1 MCETRICRVVEVAK
15 LDAPLIPTGHL
26 IRALVS
32 LFCFL
37 GCVEPQ
43 SGSHAASWC
52 GTSGAYTL
60 LDDFEDGD
68 AVPCEKVVKNGA
80 WSTWVD
86 ADGSG
91 AAVTQARAVPSDLSA
106 EDMAVRPGSTRA
118 QHLTATLGPAGVAR
132 LVVTFDP
139 VDLSAYSEIDFFARS
154 DGNRPQISVAVVTA
168 SATDAAYFM
177 DSTVTISPQWGEGGN
192 SSNVNN
198 VALYGLYKVDGT
210 LVSAGDLAASSGIE
224 FQLSGVVEGAGPV
237 GLWIDDVQLKRK

>member
-1 MCETRICRVVEVAK
+1 VRDDGRVLVLSCERIVSPVRWK
-15 LDAPLIPTGHL
+15 
-26 IRALVS
+26 ALVV
-32 LFCFL
+32 LAAL
-37 GCVEPQ
+37 AAGCVEPQ

-68 AVPCEKVVKNGA
+68 VVPCEKVVTHGT

-91 AAVTQARAVPSDLSA
+91 AAVVQAPSVPTDLSA

-118 QHLTATLGPAGVAR
+118 QHLAATLGPAGVAK

-139 VDLSAYSEIDFFARS
+139 VDLSLYSEIDFFARS
-154 DGNRPQISVAVVTA
+154 DGSRPQISVAVVTA
-168 SATDAAYFM
+168 SAVAADYFM
-177 DSTVTISPQWGEGGN
+177 DATVTISPQWGEGGN

-198 VALYGLYKVDGT
+198 VALYGLYKGDGT
-210 LVSAGDLAASSGIE
+210 LVSAADLATSSGLE
-224 FQLSGVVEGAGPV
+224 FRLSGAVEGAGTL